1 MKDKG
6 EEIERKHAYLII
18 AHNKFEQLKI
28 LLKLLDHKN
37 HDFFIHIDKKAVDFD
52 ENDIR
57 KVVEYSNVIFTKRIK
72 VTWGGYSQIRCELLL
87 LKEATAYGNYEYYH
101 LLSGV
106 DLPIKKSDDIY
117 NFFHSNSGKNFIT
130 IDKEFQSIDRV
141 RYYYFFQEKIGRQTG
156 FLRRFQSRLLSLQKL
171 FKINRCKR
179 KNIKWKKGANWF
191 SITNDLARYVLE
203 KEKWIKKNFNKTR
216 CADEIFLQTIVAN
229 SKFNDTLFFNENGDT
244 EHMRYIDWTRSVN
257 AGPHTFRLE
266 DFDRII
272 SSNCMFARKFDIDV
286 DKRIIEKIR
295 QNIS

>member
-1 MKDKG
+1 MISG
-6 EEIERKHAYLII
+6 KHAYLII

-28 LLKLLDHKN
+28 LLRLLDHKN

-52 ENDIR
+52 ETDIR
-57 KVVEYSNVIFTKRIK
+57 KVVKYSNVIFTKRIK

-117 NFFHSNSGKNFIT
+117 KFFHGKRGVNFL
-130 IDKEFQSIDRV
+130 SIKHYEKVPLNRV
-141 RYYYFFQEKIGRQTG
+141 KYHYFFQEKVGRTNGISKKIQN
-156 FLRRFQSRLLSLQKL
+156 LLLTIQKKL
-171 FKINRCKR
+171 KVNRCR
-179 KNIKWKKGANWF
+179 KSVHYAFGSNWF
-191 SITNDLARYVLE
+191 SITDELARYVLI
-203 KEKWIKKNFNKTR
+203 KISWIKNNFKRTI

-257 AGPHTFRLE
+257 AGPHTFRIE
-266 DFDRII
+266 DFDKII

-286 DKRIIEKIR
+286 DKQIIEKIR